1 MIRREVIIIGAGPA
15 GMAAAVKLESMG
27 FRDLL
32 VLEKEEQPGGV
43 LRQCIHPG
51 FGLIRF
57 GRNLTG
63 PEYSLEY
70 RNRMEEAGIPVCYD
84 TTVLKVRKG
93 EDGGIII
100 TAAGPDGTKEYYCDA
115 AILASG
121 CRERSRG
128 ALMIAGTRPAGILTA
143 GTAQGMMNLLN
154 TKVGERVVII
164 GSGDIGLIMA
174 RRFTLEGSRVLCVVE
189 KEDVCGGLSRNRK
202 ECLDDFGIPL
212 VTGAQVVRIDGE
224 KRVRSVTIREDDG
237 LERTVECDTV
247 VLSAGLIP
255 EDGFVEG
262 EVPGLF
268 YCGNAL
274 YVHDLVDEVSESGEE
289 AAMDAA
295 GFLLSRGSGRET
307 FSRYASEEVPRVR
320 KERRAYVERRKE
332 EKRLHRDD
340 HHFITCI
347 ICPNSCRIDLRDL
360 SGGQCPRGEVY
371 ARNEKE
377 HPYRILTTTVL
388 TEKGEPVSVRT
399 DVPIPLEELQKGVET
414 LQRFRVPGP
423 VKPGEILLRDFIC
436 PGTNLVATKGS
447 TE

>member
-1 MIRREVIIIGAGPA
+1 MTHKEIIIIGAGPA
-15 GMAAAVKLESMG
+15 GMAAAVQLESMG

-32 VLEKEEQPGGV
+32 VLEKEGQPGGV

-70 RNRMEEAGIPVCYD
+70 ENRMQEASVPVCYD
-84 TTVLKVRKG
+84 TTVLKVR
-93 EDGGIII
+93 EDETDGICI
-100 TAAGPDGTKEYYCDA
+100 TAAGPEGTTEYHCDA

-128 ALMIAGTRPAGILTA
+128 SLMIAGTRPAGILTA

-154 TKVGERVVII
+154 TKVGERIVII

-212 VTGAQVVRIDGE
+212 LTGAQVIRINGK
-224 KRVRSVTIREDDG
+224 KRVRSVTIREEG
-237 LERTVECDTV
+237 GTERTMDCDTV
-247 VLSAGLIP
+247 ILSAGLIP

-295 GFLLSRGSGRET
+295 GFLLAKGTGREA
-307 FSRYASEEVPRVR
+307 FSKYASEEVPRVR
-320 KERRAYVERRKE
+320 QERRRYVEGRKD

-347 ICPNSCRIDLRDL
+347 ICPNSCRIDLRDYT
-360 SGGQCPRGEVY
+360 GGQCPRGEVY

-377 HPYRILTTTVL
+377 HPFRILTTTVL
-388 TEKGEPVSVRT
+388 SENGESISVRT
-399 DVPIPLEELQKGVET
+399 DVPVPLEELPKGM
-414 LQRFRVPGP
+414 
-423 VKPGEILLRDFIC
+423 EILRGFRAPETVRPGDILLSDFIRQ
-436 PGTNLVATKGS
+436 GTNLVATKGS
-447 TE
+447 RV